1 MSDTYTLHLENFR
14 SIRDATV
21 EIAPLTVIYG
31 ANGTGKSSLI
41 YGLLTLRNFFTNPA
55 QNVPSLF
62 SYPTIS
68 LGGLREVVRN
78 HAEGSSVSLSLGIR
92 GERWS
97 RGVTLSVGESG
108 GVVGVELDSH
118 RELEPR
124 VRLSLDVPF
133 PYRGDQQ
140 SNGVDYVLWSTPD
153 GEADE
158 SPIQLTWNGINVGIG
173 RDDHGIDPVAVAN
186 YLTWANSPN
195 ELARG
200 IGFVPLKRGF
210 ATPVYGVSNVTPYLA
225 TDVEVASLLVNDRY
239 LEYDVSNYLET
250 VADRQVRARP
260 QVGTSS
266 FNLDSVPRNGGT
278 PVSMVNEGFGIN
290 QLVHMLTVCLY
301 SKTKV
306 IAIEE
311 PEIHLHPSMVR
322 KLVHAM
328 VDITSK
334 NDKRIIVSTHSETFV
349 LSLLAQIA
357 DGKISVDDVSFIFA
371 EKEDGESK
379 FTKQEASSDGQIQG
393 GLSSFMEAELE
404 DMAIFF
410 GQSPET
416 I

>member
-1 MSDTYTLHLENFR
+1 MSDKYTLHLENFR
-14 SIRDATV
+14 SIRDASI

-31 ANGTGKSSLI
+31 PNGSGKSSLI

-78 HAEGSSVSLSLGIR
+78 HIEDAPVSLSLGIR
-92 GERWS
+92 SEHWS
-97 RGVTLSVGESG
+97 TGVTLSVGESG
-108 GVVGVELDSH
+108 GVVGIELDSH
-118 RELEPR
+118 QAREPR
-124 VRLSLDVPF
+124 VQLSLDVPF
-133 PYRGDQQ
+133 PYHGDQQ
-140 SNGVDYVLWSTPD
+140 RNGIDSVLWLAPD
-153 GEADE
+153 GEPE
-158 SPIQLTWNGINVGIG
+158 VSPVQLTWNGINVGIR

-200 IGFVPLKRGF
+200 VGFVPLKRGF

-225 TDVEVASLLVNDRY
+225 TDVEVASLLATERY
-239 LEYDVSNYLET
+239 LEYEVSKYLET
-250 VADRQVRARP
+250 IADRQVRART

-266 FNLDSVPRNGGT
+266 FNLDSIPRNGGV
-278 PVSMVNEGFGIN
+278 PVSLVNEGFGIN

-301 SKTKV
+301 SKIKIV
-306 IAIEE
+306 AIEE

-328 VDITSK
+328 VDITS
-334 NDKRIIVSTHSETFV
+334 NHDKRIIVSTHSETFV

-357 DGKISVDDVSFIFA
+357 DGKIGVDDVSFIFA
-371 EKEDGESK
+371 EKEDGESR
-379 FTKQEASSDGQIQG
+379 FTRQGATEDGQIQG
-393 GLSSFMEAELE
+393 GLRSFIEAELE
-404 DMAIFF
+404 DMAVFF
-410 GQSPET
+410 GQNSGSR
-416 I
+416 